1 MKLKAKLNTVFIL
14 IITLG
19 FFSLA
24 YILLNNLN
32 RSTMK
37 EYEEAKLRITE
48 LVSLTNAGSI
58 WGFDYDAIE
67 KNINTFINESSL
79 VSIKIITQG
88 DIVAEAINEEN
99 KKIPEDYIELVENK
113 IMLNDNEVGEAKIQF
128 TKYHIEA
135 KINQL
140 RNLIILVY
148 LVVLVIS
155 FAATYTF
162 TSRIVKHIKKLADE
176 FVKIAEGDLNS
187 SIEVNSKDEIGM
199 LAKEFNNFI
208 HKLNLMISKVKNMS
222 QEVETTNVEL
232 RMIMDNIIKGEESSY
247 EIEEKLEKGIIQ
259 LSSHL
264 DEVLDNVRNQ
274 TASSEESFA
283 ALQEI
288 SATSQSVKEQINFA
302 LNSFKETLKIA
313 DNSREDINKMSISME
328 EIDGSVTQTNT
339 EIDKLKD
346 ITNNIG
352 TILTAI
358 NQIAEQTNLLA
369 LNAAI
374 EAARAGEAGK
384 GFAVVA
390 DEIRKL
396 AEQTNKETN
405 KIEELTGSVQ
415 NEVESVKKG
424 SDLVKEKVSQGRNLM
439 NVSKENLVKIKDSI
453 SSNNEYISEVAIA
466 SEEQATASKEI
477 TTAIS
482 TISENSSQIESLS
495 IDVNEISGNIK
506 SVLIRKQELIHSLEE
521 LSKTLKKDLEFF
533 KTKKAES

>member
-24 YILLNNLN
+24 YILLSNLSK
-32 RSTMK
+32 STLK
-37 EYEEAKLRITE
+37 EYEESKLRITE
-48 LVSLTNAGSI
+48 LVSLTNASSI
-58 WGFDYDAIE
+58 WGFDYDAIA

-79 VSIKIITQG
+79 VSIQIVTQG

-99 KKIPEDYIELVENK
+99 KEIPVEYIEEIENQ
-113 IMLNDNEVGEAKIQF
+113 IILNDNEVGQAKIAF
-128 TKYHIEA
+128 TNYHIEA
-135 KINQL
+135 KIKQL
-140 RNLIILVY
+140 RNLIIIVY

-155 FAATYTF
+155 FVATYTF
-162 TSRIVKHIKKLADE
+162 TSGIVNPIRKLADE
-176 FVKIAEGDLNS
+176 FIKIANGDLNS
-187 SIEVNSKDEIGM
+187 SIDVKSKDEIGI

-208 HKLNLMISKVKNMS
+208 YKLNLMITKVKSMS
-222 QEVETTNVEL
+222 NEVESTNVEL
-232 RMIMDNIIKGEESSY
+232 RMIMDNIIKGSESEY
-247 EIEEKLEKGIIQ
+247 QLDEKLEKGIIQ

-288 SATSQSVKEQINFA
+288 SATSQSVKEQIKFA

-313 DNSREDINKMSISME
+313 DTSHGDINKMSISME
-328 EIDGSVTQTNT
+328 EIDGSVEQTNT

-405 KIEELTGSVQ
+405 KIEELTGNVQ
-415 NEVESVKKG
+415 KEVDSVKKG
-424 SDLVKEKVSQGRNLM
+424 SDLVKEKVAQGLGLM
-439 NVSKENLVKIKDSI
+439 NISKDNLLKIKESI
-453 SSNNEYISEVAIA
+453 SKNNEYISEVAIA

-477 TTAIS
+477 TVAIS
-482 TISENSSQIESLS
+482 TISENSTQIEGLS
-495 IDVNEISGNIK
+495 IDVNDISNNIK
-506 SVLIRKQELIHSLEE
+506 SVLIRKQELIHSLED
-521 LSKTLKKDLEFF
+521 LSKNLKKDLEFF
-533 KTKKAES
+533 KTKKVEN